1 MQVYE
6 DVRVPAELVPHVIG
20 AGGRHLK
27 RLWRK
32 HRCRVTIKDN
42 VARVQGT
49 DEARQKFHDLLF
61 RVFEK
66 HADAH

>member
-1 MQVYE
+1 MHVYE

-27 RLWRK
+27 RLLRK
-32 HRCRVTIKDN
+32 HGCRVTIKDN

-49 DEARQKFHDLLF
+49 ADARQKFHDLLF
-61 RVFEK
+61 RVFEQQ
-66 HADAH
+66 ADAR